1 MLIPSRV
8 FFSFQ
13 LLYSSVLTGS
23 FLYFLILYHCG
34 PLFFSQVHEYPIDHY
49 FKFFIFTISIPLKDF
64 HGGTGL
70 FFHLEHI
77 SLPLPFL
84 GGPFCVCFYEWD
96 KTTIFPD
103 LERVALCRS
112 NLCAEYMYSDI
123 YVEYMYWVN
132 WLHLRCVLDVV
143 SLGSCLWGYLGRL
156 AGGIWGR
163 HKLRCPRACSSEC
176 TLEG

>member
-49 FKFFIFTISIPLKDF
+49 FKFFIFTISVPLKDF

-84 GGPFCVCFYEWD
+84 GGLFVFVSMNEIKQLSFLILKEWLCVGATSVQNIC
-96 KTTIFPD
+96 TVT
-103 LERVALCRS
+103 
-112 NLCAEYMYSDI
+112 YM
-123 YVEYMYWVN
+123 
-132 WLHLRCVLDVV
+132 
-143 SLGSCLWGYLGRL
+143 
-156 AGGIWGR
+156 
-163 HKLRCPRACSSEC
+163 
-176 TLEG
+176 